1 MNKHIDFYFDF
12 ISPYSYLAH
21 KKIINLNQRN
31 IFNYKAILLGGL
43 HNLGE
48 VIAPAFNK
56 RKMKNMKN
64 DCILI
69 SKKNEIP
76 FKWNEKFPIN
86 SLYLMRGFLVIDNNK
101 KNKFIDLCFDAY
113 WKDNLDI
120 SIENNIKKIL
130 RDCKIN
136 YDFFE
141 KSTEQVKNFNY
152 SSKKLDSLEDFLDDI
167 ASNIENRPYLDRIY
181 HTTAK
186 HYLKTNKDSIAISYF
201 NKSLQT
207 KSQDL
212 YLNALNYHT
221 IADYYYENSNYTS
234 AGVYYDSTLA
244 NYKKRTKPYRAVKK
258 RLDNLKD
265 VILYESIVKVNDSI
279 LELISLP
286 ENELVSYFESYIKT
300 LKDKSEK
307 TKNKRTKSRRMNIN
321 SAGDK
326 KNSKSGS
333 FYFYKWCFS
342 KFR

>member
-120 SIENNIKKIL
+120 SIEKNIKKIL
-130 RDCKIN
+130 SDCEIN
-136 YDFFE
+136 HDYFE
-141 KSTEQVKNFNY
+141 KSIKEQVIKNKLKELTSEAF
-152 SSKKLDSLEDFLDDI
+152 KLDVFGAPTFLVNNKLFWGQDRLEYAID
-167 ASNIENRPYLDRIY
+167 E
-181 HTTAK
+181 
-186 HYLKTNKDSIAISYF
+186 LKN
-201 NKSLQT
+201 
-207 KSQDL
+207 
-212 YLNALNYHT
+212 
-221 IADYYYENSNYTS
+221 
-234 AGVYYDSTLA
+234 
-244 NYKKRTKPYRAVKK
+244 
-258 RLDNLKD
+258 
-265 VILYESIVKVNDSI
+265 
-279 LELISLP
+279 
-286 ENELVSYFESYIKT
+286 
-300 LKDKSEK
+300 
-307 TKNKRTKSRRMNIN
+307 
-321 SAGDK
+321 
-326 KNSKSGS
+326 
-333 FYFYKWCFS
+333 
-342 KFR
+342 

>member
-69 SKKNEIP
+69 SKKKEIP

-120 SIENNIKKIL
+120 SIEKNIKKIL
-130 RDCKIN
+130 SDCEIDQD
-136 YDFFE
+136 YFE
-141 KSTEQVKNFNY
+141 KSIKEQLIKNKLKELTSEAF
-152 SSKKLDSLEDFLDDI
+152 KLDVFGAPTFLVNNKLFWGQDRLEYAID
-167 ASNIENRPYLDRIY
+167 E
-181 HTTAK
+181 
-186 HYLKTNKDSIAISYF
+186 LKN
-201 NKSLQT
+201 
-207 KSQDL
+207 
-212 YLNALNYHT
+212 
-221 IADYYYENSNYTS
+221 
-234 AGVYYDSTLA
+234 
-244 NYKKRTKPYRAVKK
+244 
-258 RLDNLKD
+258 
-265 VILYESIVKVNDSI
+265 
-279 LELISLP
+279 
-286 ENELVSYFESYIKT
+286 
-300 LKDKSEK
+300 
-307 TKNKRTKSRRMNIN
+307 
-321 SAGDK
+321 
-326 KNSKSGS
+326 
-333 FYFYKWCFS
+333 
-342 KFR
+342 